1 MVVTFNKN
9 SDLSEIKKLLS
20 EKKSQKNIN
29 KPFDAKRF
37 SGTLKFDEDGLKIQQ
52 KLRDEWD

>member
-9 SDLSEIKKLLS
+9 SDLSEIKKLFAQHKS
-20 EKKSQKNIN
+20 KKT
-29 KPFDAKRF
+29 FDAKKVV
-37 SGTLKFDEDGLKIQQ
+37 GTLKFNEDGLKIQQ